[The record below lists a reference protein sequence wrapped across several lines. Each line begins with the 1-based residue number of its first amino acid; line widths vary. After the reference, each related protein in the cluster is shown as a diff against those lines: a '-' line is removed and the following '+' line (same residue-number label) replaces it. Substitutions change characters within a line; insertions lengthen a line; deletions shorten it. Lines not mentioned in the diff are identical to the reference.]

1 MKKIYVA
8 MAAIAVAL
16 VALSFAGC
24 ASQPAAQDSKAQVP
38 AKGPNYV
45 VIDHKTMAL
54 GGSIPD
60 WLEVYM
66 NGGGLRDIE
75 ALPKYKDVFVFVG
88 EDSGTNLNALRQWAT
103 GFSVAQDMAR
113 LVSTRVQA
121 RFAGAAAGSPDDE
134 YGRYFENVVKTASD
148 ATYSGARKEADFWVL
163 KRYFKDDGK
172 TVDREVY
179 DYYVLVTIDKETLKK
194 QIENVLNGVKP
205 DKPLTKEQQTAV
217 DRVKQ
222 SFYEGF

>member
-1 MKKIYVA
+1 MKKLYVA
-8 MAAIAVAL
+8 MAAAL
-16 VALSFAGC
+16 VALSVVSC
-24 ASQPAAQDSKAQVP
+24 ASKPAAQDTQSQVP

-54 GGSIPD
+54 GGTIPD
-60 WLEVYM
+60 WLDVYM

-88 EDSGTNLNALRQWAT
+88 EDTGTNLNALRQWAT

-148 ATYSGARKEADFWVL
+148 ATYSGARKEADFWIQ
-163 KRYFKDDGK
+163 KRYFKEDGK

-179 DYYVLVTIDKETLKK
+179 DYYVLVTIDRETLKK

>member
-1 MKKIYVA
+1 
-8 MAAIAVAL
+8 
-16 VALSFAGC
+16 
-24 ASQPAAQDSKAQVP
+24 
-38 AKGPNYV
+38 
-45 VIDHKTMAL
+45 
-54 GGSIPD
+54 
-60 WLEVYM
+60 
-66 NGGGLRDIE
+66 
-75 ALPKYKDVFVFVG
+75 
-88 EDSGTNLNALRQWAT
+88 
-103 GFSVAQDMAR
+103 
-113 LVSTRVQA
+113 
-121 RFAGAAAGSPDDE
+121 
-134 YGRYFENVVKTASD
+134 VVKTASD

-163 KRYFKDDGK
+163 KRYFKEDGK

>member
-1 MKKIYVA
+1 VKKIYVA
-8 MAAIAVAL
+8 MAVAL
-16 VALSFAGC
+16 VALSVAGC
-24 ASQPAAQDSKAQVP
+24 ASKPAVVQETKEQVP

-54 GGSIPD
+54 GGAIPE

-88 EDSGTNLNALRQWAT
+88 EESGTNLNALRTWAT

-179 DYYVLVTIDKETLKK
+179 DYYVLVTIDRETLKK